1 MKHLTTAFLTLW
13 LCFST
18 QADDVDLYQGQS
30 SGVRQNVMFLMDTSR
45 SMSRWEYFDIG
56 PYNPDTTYPVPINGF
71 DPETYYYSGLVDG
84 DGSSETETQI
94 VHNRFLHKDALK
106 CGSAEAALETVGW
119 SKDKFKRW
127 NPNEDRWE
135 APTPLLGLSMGT
147 NRTDAIWVCK
157 SEEGGHSG
165 LGRYIETNNLS
176 SNQFRNSP
184 QGFGLY
190 NTSLIRGWWYHTRNM
205 FKGNYLNYQ
214 IFERGENETGGG
226 VGSADDRMSR
236 MTLVSA
242 AATEAAIAVNGFN
255 LGLSRF
261 DAKDNGGFVD
271 LPIGPVET
279 VRDEFK
285 DKLDSYFTFG
295 ATPLTESYYEIAQY
309 YRGKPVDFGKN
320 SKSRVQKPGQVVD
333 RLPFSG
339 MISWPSAILPAHT
352 YVADTPSVAG
362 SRTGNTYNSPIT
374 SSCQSQ
380 NSIVLFTDGM
390 PTSDVDA
397 NSKIKKL
404 FDDTPNFSFPLG
416 SGLSKNCGGD
426 GGCAPELAY
435 FLNNYDQSDLPGKQ
449 TIRTFVIGG
458 FIQDT
463 SGESNGAG
471 ENDDGSSSNDLD
483 GIPLLKSIARH
494 GGTTYMP
501 GDNYQDIVNALTE
514 VFGSASEAPATF
526 VAPALATNTYNSLE
540 HQDELYY
547 AMFSTQNRADWNGN
561 LKLYRLGSDGNIKD
575 SLGKN
580 AIGDD
585 YLFKDSAVSY
595 WTPSENP
602 DGSLVTRG
610 GAAENLTQ
618 SLNIYTHLNENPG
631 PLTTTILDSAE
642 IKSAMGISGMSPEDI
657 SKAINWANRYSS
669 EAPDETRKA
678 MEDPLHS
685 RPVVITYSS
694 TKDPVTK
701 EITSDNVVFTSTNSG
716 YLHAFKA
723 DKNNFREYFSYVPKE
738 LLPNLTQ
745 YALAPPV
752 RKDELY
758 GLDGHINYWHKDIN
772 KDGMVNGEDKVI
784 LYVGMRRGGRN
795 YYALDVTNPEQP
807 KYLWQIN
814 GGSTGFERLGQT
826 WSETTLVKI
835 PYNGNNRVALLF
847 GGGYDENE
855 DISNS
860 APTNALGNAIYLVDA
875 ENGNLL
881 WETSK
886 SSSNLNNNDM
896 TASFPSNIRPV
907 DYNGD
912 RITDYFFAVDVAG
925 KLWRFDINKNNTGSS
940 DFAEGDVI
948 FKANNSGSD
957 YKRFYNSPSI
967 SYFEDSS
974 KKGFLTLSLGSGFRA
989 SPLSTGTNDFF
1000 YIIKDANITKKPAT
1014 YTAVTPV
1021 DLKDKTFDAYN
1032 KSYIEDLDTTNG
1044 WKFTLAD
1051 KVLSEALTTHG
1062 KVIFTGFSPNLSSNA
1077 GQCNNDVGTT
1087 TPYEIQVMP
1096 LKPAPD
1102 LVCDAKGI
1110 CKPAPPQPNCEA
1122 TNSCPPLPCKATDT
1136 CPVLAPLVPPI
1147 AIETKC
1153 SKANPAECTCEDSG
1167 TTVLIGTTKFGN
1179 SISRCGALQKTYWMN
1194 TPK

>member
-45 SMSRWEYFDIG
+45 SMSRWEYFDVG
-56 PYNPDTTYPVPINGF
+56 EYDPEKTYPVPINGF
-71 DPETYYYSGLVDG
+71 DPETYYYSNLVDG
-84 DGSSETETQI
+84 DGSSETEAQALQK
-94 VHNRFLHKDALK
+94 RFLHKDALE
-106 CGSAEAALETVGW
+106 CPSAKAVIEEEGRVIGW
-119 SKDKFKRW
+119 KFKRW
-127 NPNEDRWE
+127 DPIEEQWE
-135 APTPLLGLSMGT
+135 APLTGIGLGMGS
-147 NRTDAIWVCK
+147 NRLDATWVCK
-157 SEEGGHSG
+157 SEEGYHPSG
-165 LGRYIETNNLS
+165 KYIQTKLTSNGKYRNNK
-176 SNQFRNSP
+176 
-184 QGFGLY
+184 QGWGLY
-190 NTSLIRGWWYHTRNM
+190 NTQAVRGWLYHTNNI
-205 FKGNYLNYQ
+205 FKGNWLNYQ
-214 IFERGENETGGG
+214 IFERGENENGGG
-226 VGSADDRMSR
+226 SDNDDDRMSR
-236 MTLVSA
+236 MTLVRA
-242 AATEAAIAVNGFN
+242 AANEAATVVNGFN
-255 LGLSRF
+255 LGLARF
-261 DAKDNGGFVD
+261 DVNDDGGFVD
-271 LPIGPVET
+271 LPIGKVED
-279 VRDEFK
+279 VRGDFK

-295 ATPLTESYYEIAQY
+295 ATPLSESYYEIAQY
-309 YRGKPVDFGKN
+309 YRGEPVDYGIDSESRIQHPGRVVNRFG
-320 SKSRVQKPGQVVD
+320 
-333 RLPFSG
+333 SG
-339 MISWPSAILPAHT
+339 LISWLSSVLPINTYVDSTPSAPA
-352 YVADTPSVAG
+352 
-362 SRTGNTYNSPIT
+362 SRTGDKYISPIT

-390 PTSDVDA
+390 PTRDDDA

-404 FDDTPNFSFPLG
+404 FNDTPNFSFPPG
-416 SGLSKNCGGD
+416 SGLSKNCGGH

-585 YLFKDSAVSY
+585 FLFKDSAVSY

-618 SLNIYTHLNENPG
+618 NLNIYTHLTETAG
-631 PLTTTILDSAE
+631 PLATKITNSAA
-642 IKSAMGISGMSPEDI
+642 ITSLMGISGSSAKDI
-657 SKAINWANRYSS
+657 AKAINWANRYSS

-694 TKDPVTK
+694 AKDLVTK
-701 EITSDNVVFTSTNSG
+701 EIINNSVVFTSTNSG

-723 DKNNFREYFSYVPKE
+723 NKDNFKEYFSYVPKE
-738 LLPNLTQ
+738 LLPNLAK
-745 YALAPPV
+745 YALNPPV

-772 KDGMVNGEDKVI
+772 KDGIVNGNDTVT
-784 LYVGMRRGGRN
+784 LYVGMRRGGN
-795 YYALDVTNPEQP
+795 HYYALDVTDPEKP

-826 WSETTLVKI
+826 WSETTLVKV
-835 PYNGNNRVALLF
+835 PFNGSDRVALLF
-847 GGGYDENE
+847 GGGYDKAE
-855 DISNS
+855 DKRVS
-860 APTNALGNAIYLVDA
+860 APTNAIGNAIFLVDA
-875 ENGNLL
+875 ASGKLL
-881 WETSK
+881 WKTSK
-886 SSSNLNNNDM
+886 TSSNLNNNEM

-907 DYNGD
+907 DFNGD
-912 RITDYFFAVDVAG
+912 RVTDYFFASDVAG
-925 KLWRFDINKNNTGSS
+925 KLWRFDINKNNSGAS
-940 DFAEGDVI
+940 DFAEGGVI
-948 FKANNSGSD
+948 FDANANSSD
-957 YKRFYNSPSI
+957 YKRFYNSPSV
-967 SYFEDSS
+967 SYFEDSA

-989 SPLSTGTNDFF
+989 SPLATGTDDFF
-1000 YIIKDANITKKPAT
+1000 YVIKDPDLTKKPAS
-1014 YTAVTPV
+1014 YIKLKPS
-1021 DLKDKTFDAYN
+1021 DLKKKEFDAYS
-1032 KSYIEDLDTTNG
+1032 KSYIDDIDTSYG
-1044 WKFTLAD
+1044 WKFPLTD
-1051 KVLSEALTTHG
+1051 KVLAEALTTHG
-1062 KVIFTGFSPNLSSNA
+1062 KIIFTGFKPNLSSNP
-1077 GQCNNDVGTT
+1077 GQCNNDIGTT
-1087 TPYEIQVMP
+1087 TAYEIQVLP
-1096 LKPAPD
+1096 LKPAPG
-1102 LVCDAKGI
+1102 LLCDSAGV
-1110 CKPAPPQPNCEA
+1110 CKPAPPEPNCAA
-1122 TNSCPPLPCKATDT
+1122 TNSCPPPPCKDTGT
-1136 CPVLAPLVPPI
+1136 CPVVAPLVPPI

-1153 SKANPAECTCEDSG
+1153 SKANPEECRCEDSG
-1167 TTVLIGTTKFGN
+1167 TAILIGTSKHGEV
-1179 SISRCGALQKTYWMN
+1179 ISRCGALQKSYWM
-1194 TPK
+1194 TVPR